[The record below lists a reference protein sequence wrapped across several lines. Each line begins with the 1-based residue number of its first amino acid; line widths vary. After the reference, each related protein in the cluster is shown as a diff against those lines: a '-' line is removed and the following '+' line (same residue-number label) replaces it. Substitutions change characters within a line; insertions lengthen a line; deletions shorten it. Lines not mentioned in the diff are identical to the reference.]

1 MPTKANGD
9 GDTMRTLLTMG
20 LLALVPALAQAD
32 IFKCTDS
39 AGHVTYSNV
48 QTKGC
53 ARLNLDPVSTV
64 PSAKSAPKTP
74 TPSTFPRVDDSA
86 QKARD
91 NDRRKILE
99 QELAA
104 EKKSLEDARK
114 RLADAEANPQPE
126 DRNVGGTINQG
137 KMQERLQPT
146 RDQIQ
151 LHERNLEAIQKEMSN
166 LR

>member
-1 MPTKANGD
+1 
-9 GDTMRTLLTMG
+9 MRTYLLMG
-20 LLALVPALAQAD
+20 FFALIPALAQAD
-32 IFKCTDS
+32 IFKCTDKD
-39 AGHVTYSNV
+39 GHVTFSNV
-48 QTKGC
+48 QSKGC
-53 ARLNLDPVSTV
+53 SRLNLDPISTV
-64 PSAKSAPKTP
+64 PASKAAPKTP
-74 TPSTFPRVDDSA
+74 TPSSFPKVEENA

-104 EKKSLEDARK
+104 EKKSLEDAKK
-114 RLADAEANPQPE
+114 RLADAEANPMPE
-126 DRNVGGTINQG
+126 DRNVGGTINLG
-137 KMQERLQPT
+137 KMQERLQPL